1 MYVPPMEKGLLFN
14 LDLEERSETTAPVL
28 TDYVRCLPLYFNSYG
43 HFYNHAEYFTS
54 RTSANDLYQVFFTES
69 GEGSFQI
76 GNKTVTAGKN
86 TVALL
91 DCSQAHLYKTKGD
104 HWYVQWLHFGGS
116 SAPMFYELINPNGF
130 MVRDLNPSNSLQH
143 IFDAAKELGKNPDML
158 NNLKLST
165 YLFELMSILYSNMI
179 SVDQGSEMNERI
191 QESMRYIQAN
201 YSLQLTLDDLSRR
214 AYMSKYHYLRVF
226 KHSTSMT
233 PYQYILQLRL
243 SEARRLLIST
253 KDSIESIAQ
262 KVGFANGQTLAKR
275 FKQQLGMSPGSFRL
289 S

>member
-14 LDLEERSETTAPVL
+14 LDVEERSETTSPVL

-43 HFYNHAEYFTS
+43 HFYNRPGYFTS

-76 GNKTVTAGKN
+76 GNKNYTAGKN
-86 TVALL
+86 TIVLL
-91 DCSQAHLYKTKGD
+91 DCSETHLYKTKGD

-116 SAPMFYELINPNGF
+116 SAPMFYDLINPNGF
-130 MVRDLNPSNSLQH
+130 VVRELKPSISLQH

-191 QESMRYIQAN
+191 QESMLYIQEHYNA
-201 YSLQLTLDDLSRR
+201 QLTLDDLSQR

-253 KDSIESIAQ
+253 KDSIDVIAQ

-275 FKQQLGMSPGSFRL
+275 FKQQLGMTPGSFR
-289 S
+289 